1 MHFLLKSGV
10 NDIINDTN
18 FMFKGAI
25 AENYVAEE
33 FNTMGF
39 PLIYWRSKGVAEID
53 FLFTTRD
60 GIIPVEVKA
69 ASRVQSKSLNIYMD
83 KYKPKY
89 GIRLSTKNF
98 GYENNI
104 KSIPLYA
111 TFCLY
116 DLKG

>member
-1 MHFLLKSGV
+1 MGV

-18 FMFKGAI
+18 FVFKEAI

-33 FNTMGF
+33 LNTMAI
-39 PLIYWRSKGVAEID
+39 PLIYWRSKGDAEID
-53 FLFTTRD
+53 FLITTND
-60 GIIPVEVKA
+60 GIIPIEVKA
-69 ASRVQSKSLNIYMD
+69 SNRIQSKSLQIYMD

-111 TFCLY
+111 TFCLSN
-116 DLKG
+116 LKG